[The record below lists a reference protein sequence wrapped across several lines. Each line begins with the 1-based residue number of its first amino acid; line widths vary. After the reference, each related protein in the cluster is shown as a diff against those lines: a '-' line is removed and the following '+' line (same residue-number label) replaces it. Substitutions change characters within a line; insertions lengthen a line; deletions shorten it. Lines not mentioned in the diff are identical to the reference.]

1 MGIGFRICYFS
12 ISFIFRSISS
22 KRKHSFVYNYL
33 NSYSVINRLILNII
47 SGFVN
52 AFIFPACS
60 ALLGRWAPP
69 RDRTLL
75 ATMTYAGCAL
85 GIALGQPIAGVIC
98 DSSLSII
105 YYLYYIY
112 IYIAWKGVYYLY
124 CSFVVLFFI
133 VYIMYVVYYCL

>member
-1 MGIGFRICYFS
+1 M
-12 ISFIFRSISS
+12 FI
-22 KRKHSFVYNYL
+22 
-33 NSYSVINRLILNII
+33 RLILNII

-98 DSSLSII
+98 DSSLSITMN
-105 YYLYYIY
+105 YFL
-112 IYIAWKGVYYLY
+112 
-124 CSFVVLFFI
+124 LF
-133 VYIMYVVYYCL
+133 